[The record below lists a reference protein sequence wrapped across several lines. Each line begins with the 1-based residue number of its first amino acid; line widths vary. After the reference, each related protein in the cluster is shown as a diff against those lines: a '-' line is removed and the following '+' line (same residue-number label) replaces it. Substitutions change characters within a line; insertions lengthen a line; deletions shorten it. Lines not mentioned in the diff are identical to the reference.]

1 MQTIHPAQNGKITWQ
16 GFRNSPAYANQRDK
30 TLNGMKNL
38 VIGLFRL
45 IVIAGI
51 SYVIL
56 APVINI
62 ISNSFFS
69 RQDSIN
75 PMVFTI
81 PINPT
86 LERYSMAV
94 KYLNYLPILGNTI
107 LYVFGVTLIQ
117 LLICSWSVTVLPV
130 SAFR

>member
-69 RQDSIN
+69 RFPPTFVFRSTNLCAN
-75 PMVFTI
+75 PFMRDPPHT
-81 PINPT
+81 
-86 LERYSMAV
+86 
-94 KYLNYLPILGNTI
+94 
-107 LYVFGVTLIQ
+107 Q
-117 LLICSWSVTVLPV
+117 CSAKPAASDVDANGKHVRHSFL
-130 SAFR
+130 